1 MANLSHEAVVVAA
14 GYAAPAAGYAANAV
28 SRTSGCGLSTASFSG
43 LSPDEIRFHQAI
55 ESGSVSDLQKILKK
69 ITNSRDDEQRTPL
82 HKAVTKADTE
92 MVEYLIDNCGAESK
106 YDFSTGSSITP
117 IPTL

>member
-1 MANLSHEAVVVAA
+1 MQFLDCNYTFFHVSGHCEAMTNLS
-14 GYAAPAAGYAANAV
+14 
-28 SRTSGCGLSTASFSG
+28 S
-43 LSPDEIRFHQAI
+43 DEIRFHQAI

-117 IPTL
+117 IPTLCDFHDFGLK